1 MYCIPKCKNTHLKG
15 EKVNYAYVAEPSLR
29 VSPLKRIFWLVNV
42 RASLPV
48 LLHKEALALTCFKE
62 RLSVEVYLG

>member
-29 VSPLKRIFWLVNV
+29 VFWLVNV

-48 LLHKEALALTCFKE
+48 LLLKEALALTCFKE
-62 RLSVEVYLG
+62 RLSVEVNLG